1 MFLAKAMAGEGGQ
14 IKEGQTI
21 STGTTELMTKEKEG
35 LIKRNLFTMAMN
47 GQWDQIVEVYKHEPC
62 AHKMRITKAG
72 DTALHIAIS
81 QGNEQKVKDLVQ
93 QIIRQPR
100 SEGAFKITNSTGN
113 TPLHIAASKGNVTM
127 CQSIANVD
135 QRLVGV
141 PNGDGETPFF
151 LSVLHG
157 KKEAFFCLHDICGA
171 ENGYKYSRRK
181 DGDTILHCAIAR
193 DYLDLAFQI
202 THWYYENLVDY
213 KNEQGLTP
221 LHVLASKPSAFRSGS
236 LLRGYNKIIY
246 HCIFVD
252 NLQAVETSSH
262 HQTKGTKGPVDNKDL
277 DVPEN
282 YKTCTRFF
290 KLLWDITKVGWNGER
305 TRRTDAENPKGYP
318 GHQLVPANYRTC
330 FDFAKLGSMAMLI
343 VLGFGMIY
351 HNKKEQKKQTH
362 KWAFQVLK
370 ALLTRTTTY
379 EYHAGA
385 EPMQETFKLEAGDT
399 LPYAVT
405 SGSVTLGNVTE
416 ILPTTSDE
424 KEKRVPGM
432 EVERTT
438 LASSN
443 DSTDNYVNA
452 IAEKIL
458 ALLRDGATHYLDH
471 QKKNTT
477 HSSDGKEKTPDQTTK
492 DKPITE
498 IAKKLDTPI
507 LIAAKNGI
515 TEIVDEILKYFPVAI
530 DDLNVDKKNIVLLA
544 VENRQPN
551 VYQLLLE
558 IKDPQKES
566 VFRHVD
572 NDGNSA
578 QHLAA
583 RLGDYKPWL
592 IPGAALQMQW
602 ENKWHEYVK
611 NSMPLNFF
619 PRHNNQGKTPSDLFT
634 ETHKDL
640 VKNGSEWLT
649 NTSQSCSVVAVLI
662 ATVAFASSTTVP
674 GGFKED
680 TDIPVLQNKPGFDL
694 FAISSLVALC
704 FSLTAL
710 VLFLAIL
717 TSRYEETDFGKGL
730 PRKLLVGLTSLFV
743 SIAAMLL
750 SFCGGHFFVLK
761 EELKFA
767 AFRVYAVT
775 CLPVT
780 FFAAAQFP
788 LYFDLL
794 RATFS
799 KVPQRSYKIV
809 H

>member
-14 IKEGQTI
+14 IKEEGQTI

-171 ENGYKYSRRK
+171 ENGYQYSRRK
-181 DGDTILHCAIAR
+181 DGDTILHCAFAR
-193 DYLDLAFQI
+193 DYF
-202 THWYYENLVDY
+202 
-213 KNEQGLTP
+213 G
-221 LHVLASKPSAFRSGS
+221 
-236 LLRGYNKIIY
+236 
-246 HCIFVD
+246 IFVD

-343 VLGFGMIY
+343 VLGFGFTTIR
-351 HNKKEQKKQTH
+351 KIEQKKQKH

-370 ALLTRTTTY
+370 ALLTRTSTY

-385 EPMQETFKLEAGDT
+385 EPMQETFKLEPGDT

-424 KEKRVPGM
+424 KEKRAPGM

-611 NSMPLNFF
+611 NSKPLNFF

-634 ETHKDL
+634 ETHKGL

-649 NTSQSCSVVAVLI
+649 NTSQSCSVVAALI

-767 AFRVYAVT
+767 AFPVYAVT

-780 FFAAAQFP
+780 FLAAAQFP